1 MCQVFASHPPENYA
15 SETRSIRLN
24 GQSTSIRLEKAFWDI
39 LAVIAERQ
47 GFASVPK
54 FISTL
59 HSEVLALHGE
69 ALNFTSHLRCVCL
82 LALEQGL
89 SRPAPET
96 APGTAPDALSE
107 RPAAAA

>member
-1 MCQVFASHPPENYA
+1 MCHFFANQPPENYA

-39 LAVIAERQ
+39 LALIAAQQ

-59 HSEVLALHGE
+59 HSEVLALRGE
-69 ALNFTSHLRCVCL
+69 APNFTSHLRCVCI

-89 SRPAPET
+89 VRPVQ
-96 APGTAPDALSE
+96 DA
-107 RPAAAA
+107 RAAA